1 MKNYEKLKL
10 KTNMSVD
17 EIAVGML
24 IERIK
29 EDVDL
34 GIFQTFPGSVGYIGI
49 YNQMKDWLNSEVKE

>member
-1 MKNYEKLKL
+1 MKNYEKLKYPNNF
-10 KTNMSVD
+10 TIE

-34 GIFQTFPGSVGYIGI
+34 GIFQAFPGRIGYIGI
-49 YNQMKDWLNSEVKE
+49 YNDIKAWLNKEAEE